1 MGDCNERGR
10 LKMNHRTNSNRRK
23 IQALLA
29 CLAVFA
35 LLFLATES
43 TLEHHHKGS
52 SDATCPVCHI
62 AHHAPIKSATVIK
75 APVLVLVAHGVLCE
89 VRTPELELIVSEHP
103 SRAPPSA

>member
-1 MGDCNERGR
+1 
-10 LKMNHRTNSNRRK
+10 MNQQAKPGHRK

-62 AHHAPIKSATVIK
+62 AHHAPIKSAAVVK

-89 VRTPELELIVSEHP
+89 IRTPELELLASDH
-103 SRAPPSA
+103 STRAPPSA